1 MAAPQHL
8 QPCALAAM
16 RQQERRGCCFLVRHT
31 PHPRRVCHIKGLNN
45 IPICAVNDEDLSGAV
60 YDLGQNQDQTEPRTS
75 AKSSRP
81 SPAPPTD
88 PPRGVSPAPRQPSP
102 LVPSNTPRSI
112 SPATHQPSPLVPS
125 NTPRGVSPAPC
136 QPSPLVPSNTPRGV
150 SPAPRQPSPVTPAGP
165 PRAIVPASRQP
176 SPATSTRP
184 SRGISPAPHQPSP
197 MALNSPPRTTTLT
210 ESMTVALQPH
220 SGPSGKAKRCFR
232 TSSENPLVIRK
243 EEVQAWAPPSP
254 TKSSSSDRLSSRVDS
269 RDSVDGR
276 DSTVQIPNYL
286 DQEIKILAKLCDT
299 LNTDSLADVLQ
310 WLHHANPK
318 EKEWLSAL
326 IHAELTQINLLMCRH
341 CRRGSMGPMD
351 PGPGSRRPTPGKP
364 LTPPTAMAS
373 RAHQGRTPSR
383 GAGEERPTGLSSVD
397 ALGSGSPEHWVPTA
411 LHAAARTSPVPAPSL
426 SEAEAQ
432 APLFIRRSKT
442 RVPLAERF
450 SPTSPGTPGSI
461 SWMAASAG
469 ATPEGHSLGTPKALS
484 AGAHR

>member
-1 MAAPQHL
+1 
-8 QPCALAAM
+8 M

-75 AKSSRP
+75 AKSS
-81 SPAPPTD
+81 
-88 PPRGVSPAPRQPSP
+88 
-102 LVPSNTPRSI
+102 
-112 SPATHQPSPLVPS
+112 
-125 NTPRGVSPAPC
+125 
-136 QPSPLVPSNTPRGV
+136 
-150 SPAPRQPSPVTPAGP
+150 
-165 PRAIVPASRQP
+165 RAIVPASRQP

-373 RAHQGRTPSR
+373 RAHQGRTPSSFHKVRSCREPALDAAQAAQWTPDTDRARELSPELGRRTGSAGRAFR